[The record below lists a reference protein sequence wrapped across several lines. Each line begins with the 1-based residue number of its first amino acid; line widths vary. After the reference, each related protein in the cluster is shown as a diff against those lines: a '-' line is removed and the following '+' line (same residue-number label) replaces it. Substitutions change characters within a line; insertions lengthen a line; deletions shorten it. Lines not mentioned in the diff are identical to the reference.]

1 MVTTLGTI
9 CTHSQP
15 EMKIFSW
22 LREEPVPCNKNK
34 DICIDPNLD
43 LHLSNFQVTPS
54 HSLAQLRSTCSGA
67 LLINCNRSRL
77 WPGKWNGHI
86 YVNHHQSSRIMSFD
100 HHWCQRT
107 SWRCLKSRNLDS
119 AKFVCHQAYNYF
131 YKVTTTKRFLFLNIF
146 TELAF
151 VHVFQNYTCAWCAL
165 IRKTGGYHS
174 LNPSSRIIEGRI
186 NDYIY
191 EITNSLQHTFS

>member
-22 LREEPVPCNKNK
+22 LREEPVPWNKNK
-34 DICIDPNLD
+34 DIFIPTLICISQTSKSPPL
-43 LHLSNFQVTPS
+43 T
-54 HSLAQLRSTCSGA
+54 HSLTQLRSTVEPCLSTVTGA
-67 LLINCNRSRL
+67 DYGQVSEMA
-77 WPGKWNGHI
+77 I

-131 YKVTTTKRFLFLNIF
+131 YKVTTTKCFLFLNIL

-151 VHVFQNYTCAWCAL
+151 VHVFQNCTCAWCAL

>member
-22 LREEPVPCNKNK
+22 LREEPVPWNKNK

-54 HSLAQLRSTCSGA
+54 HSLTQLRSTVEPCLSTVTGA
-67 LLINCNRSRL
+67 DYGQVSETA
-77 WPGKWNGHI
+77 I

-107 SWRCLKSRNLDS
+107 SWWCLKSRNLDS

-131 YKVTTTKRFLFLNIF
+131 YKVTTTKRFLFLNIL

-151 VHVFQNYTCAWCAL
+151 VHVFQNYKCAWCAL

>member
-1 MVTTLGTI
+1 MYSQSTRDEDILLTQRRASSLEQKQRHLHRSQPWFASLKLPSHPLSL
-9 CTHSQP
+9 THSTS
-15 EMKIFSW
+15 IY
-22 LREEPVPCNKNK
+22 
-34 DICIDPNLD
+34 
-43 LHLSNFQVTPS
+43 
-54 HSLAQLRSTCSGA
+54 SGA

-174 LNPSSRIIEGRI
+174 LNPSSRIIEGQI